1 MLCGIFLIWSISY
14 VLELESLAF
23 AWTKK
28 VKIDDN
34 ANAKLSSLGS
44 KNAKDRLILNFHVI
58 GPLGQ
63 FDLVVAM
70 FVLVLCVV

>member
-44 KNAKDRLILNFHVI
+44 KNAKDRLILNFH
-58 GPLGQ
+58 
-63 FDLVVAM
+63 
-70 FVLVLCVV
+70 